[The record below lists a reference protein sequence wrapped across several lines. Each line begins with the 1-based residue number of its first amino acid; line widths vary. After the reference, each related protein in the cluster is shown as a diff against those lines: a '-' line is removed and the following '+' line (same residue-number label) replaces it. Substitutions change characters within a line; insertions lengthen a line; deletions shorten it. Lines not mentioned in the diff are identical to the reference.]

1 MIERSHYCTDMMKKQ
16 FKKNLVMTKEHELG
30 KFDFKINFIP
40 NGLEKYM
47 SFDINNK
54 LFFIDGFQFLSSLL
68 ESLVTNLS
76 KDDFKCESI
85 I

>member
-1 MIERSHYCTDMMKKQ
+1 
-16 FKKNLVMTKEHELG
+16 MTKEHEPG

-76 KDDFKCESI
+76 KMILNVSQ
-85 I
+85 

>member
-1 MIERSHYCTDMMKKQ
+1 
-16 FKKNLVMTKEHELG
+16 MTKEHEPG

-54 LFFIDGFQFLSSLL
+54 LFFIDGFQFLNSLL

-76 KDDFKCESI
+76 KMILNVSQ
-85 I
+85 

>member
-1 MIERSHYCTDMMKKQ
+1 
-16 FKKNLVMTKEHELG
+16 MTKEHEPG

-68 ESLVTNLS
+68 EILVTNLS
-76 KDDFKCESI
+76 KMILNVSQ
-85 I
+85 